1 MRFFKGVE
9 RPNIGIVQSCSTDRN
24 WRISLMKHNS
34 FYENRELADLEIV
47 CGTKTF
53 KVHGSIIRPKSDYFA
68 AAFFGGY
75 KVCAS
80 FPWNG
85 WPLLMTTQ

>member
-1 MRFFKGVE
+1 
-9 RPNIGIVQSCSTDRN
+9 
-24 WRISLMKHNS
+24 MKHNS
-34 FYENRELADLEIV
+34 LYENRELANLEIV

-53 KVHGSIIRPKSDYFA
+53 KVHSSIIRPKSDYFA

-85 WPLLMTTQ
+85 WPLLMTTHRKAAPNGSHWTMTHFS